1 MQNCS
6 RIKLESEKTIRN
18 AWSVSKPWKH
28 SVCPGGG
35 FYVKYTLIL
44 IERKSIMARAYNFS
58 AGPAI
63 LPEEVLKQAQAELLD
78 FNGTG
83 MSIME
88 MSHRGKDYSAV
99 HQEAKDNLR
108 KLLNIPDNYS
118 ILFMTGGAST
128 QFSLIPMNLVG
139 EGQTADYINAGA
151 WGTKALKAA
160 KKLGVKVNVSA
171 DVSKEIPAR
180 MPALENLQFTEG
192 AAYVHITS
200 NETISGA
207 QMKEFPKTAAPLIAD
222 MSSDILSRPLDVSQ
236 FGMIYAGAQKN
247 LAPAGVTLVIIRNDL
262 AEKSPETLPDLF
274 QYKHVMENDSL
285 SNTAPT
291 FPIYMIM
298 LVTRWLLAR
307 GGLEGMQKINEE
319 KAGKLYA
326 AIDESDFYKG
336 TAVPEYRSAMNVTF
350 RLPSEELEAQFVK
363 EAAAQGMTS
372 LKGHRSVGGIRASI
386 YNAFP
391 TEGVDVLI
399 GFMKEFEKKNS

>member
-1 MQNCS
+1 
-6 RIKLESEKTIRN
+6 
-18 AWSVSKPWKH
+18 
-28 SVCPGGG
+28 
-35 FYVKYTLIL
+35 
-44 IERKSIMARAYNFS
+44 MARAYNFS

-99 HQEAKDNLR
+99 HQEAKDNLK

-128 QFSLIPMNLVG
+128 QFSLIPMNLLSEG
-139 EGQTADYINAGA
+139 ETADYITAGA
-151 WGTKALKAA
+151 WSSKAIKAA
-160 KKLGVKVNVSA
+160 QKLGANVKELANTA
-171 DVSKEIPAR
+171 KDIPTR
-180 MPALENLQFTEG
+180 VPGNDLQFTPG
-192 AAYVHITS
+192 AAYVHICS

-207 QMKEFPKTAAPLIAD
+207 QVKEFPKTDAPLIAD

-247 LAPAGVTLVIIRNDL
+247 LACAGVTLVIIRNDL
-262 AEKSPETLPDLF
+262 AEKSPDALPELF
-274 QYKHVMENDSL
+274 QYKHVLENDSL

-291 FPIYMIM
+291 FAIYIIA
-298 LVTRWLLAR
+298 LVTRWLLAN
-307 GGLEGMQKINEE
+307 GGLKGMQQRNEE

-326 AIDESDFYKG
+326 AIDASDFYKG
-336 TAVPEYRSAMNVTF
+336 TALPEFRSPMNVTF
-350 RLPSEELEAQFVK
+350 RLPTEELEAQFVK
-363 EAAAQGMTS
+363 EATAKGMTS

-391 TEGVDVLI
+391 AEGVDALI
-399 GFMKEFEKKNS
+399 EFMKEFEAANA